1 MCFLRTNPNVD
12 EYHRSYHSK
21 FSEDSFTRSCSI
33 KLQGTSQLRPKN
45 QCQQQFLTIMMI
57 LAHSSTS
64 TDAPHCPSVPHQASN
79 WISIIGHPIS
89 PSLCSSSLER
99 QVYRQVYRYHNMP
112 AASTIAHLSHHS
124 VSDDERPP
132 LPKPLTRDTTKGGR
146 TIIRP
151 PAFLGAPPMDRD
163 TPSDFIPGLY
173 TLGSTYDVLNGKY
186 ADPKSTIQEVIDWN
200 KCEYTLATIC
210 GLPADIQLQPMFASR
225 SSVEKTTASPK

>member
-1 MCFLRTNPNVD
+1 M
-12 EYHRSYHSK
+12 
-21 FSEDSFTRSCSI
+21 
-33 KLQGTSQLRPKN
+33 
-45 QCQQQFLTIMMI
+45 
-57 LAHSSTS
+57 LATS
-64 TDAPHCPSVPHQASN
+64 TVARPN
-79 WISIIGHPIS
+79 
-89 PSLCSSSLER
+89 
-99 QVYRQVYRYHNMP
+99 
-112 AASTIAHLSHHS
+112 HHS

-200 KCEYTLATIC
+200 KCEYTLVVISRI
-210 GLPADIQLQPMFASR
+210 LADIQLQPMFAFK
-225 SSVEKTTASPK
+225 SSVEKTIASLR